1 MCVLGDPEYHR
12 LKFLLNKEE
21 VEALSNKDF
30 FRSYIALEVE
40 YQFPKGVKYPCIPE
54 NVEEFTTVYGLSGK
68 SVINGFEYLLAR
80 NLGCTFTKV
89 QGVLIP
95 YKLDKDLEIPDVD
108 LEIPEAVFGGQ
119 GSFED
124 LGTLDDYQP
133 FAPFI
138 EIEKAIQTERRKHPP
153 KTFKNLD

>member
-1 MCVLGDPEYHR
+1 MCVLGDPEYPR
-12 LKFLLNKEE
+12 LKFLQNIKE
-21 VEALSNKDF
+21 VEALSTKDF
-30 FRSYIALEVE
+30 FRSYIALEVV
-40 YQFPKGVKYPCIPE
+40 YHFPEAVKYPCIPE

-80 NLGCTFTKV
+80 HLGCTFTKV

-95 YKLDKDLEIPDVD
+95 YKLDKDFEIS
-108 LEIPEAVFGGQ
+108 EEAFDSL

-124 LGTLDDYQP
+124 LGTVDDYKK

-138 EIEKAIQTERRKHPP
+138 EIEKVIQTERRKHPP
-153 KTFKNLD
+153 KTFSNLD

>member
-12 LKFLLNKEE
+12 LKFLQNIHE
-21 VEALSNKDF
+21 VEALSKKDF
-30 FRSYIALEVE
+30 FRSYIALEVV
-40 YQFPKGVKYPCIPE
+40 YHFPKALKYPCIPE

-68 SVINGFEYLLAR
+68 SVINGFEYLLAK

-95 YKLDKDLEIPDVD
+95 YKLDKDVEIS
-108 LEIPEAVFGGQ
+108 EEEVFGGQ

-124 LGTLDDYQP
+124 LGTLDDYQK

-138 EIEKAIQTERRKHPP
+138 EIEKVIQTERRKHPP
-153 KTFKNLD
+153 KTFGNLD

>member
-1 MCVLGDPEYHR
+1 MCVLGDPDYHR
-12 LKFLLNKEE
+12 LKFLRNKKE
-21 VEALSNKDF
+21 VEALSTQDF
-30 FRSYIALEVE
+30 FRSYIALEVV
-40 YQFPKGVKYPCIPE
+40 YQFPEDVKYPCIPE

-68 SVINGFEYLLAR
+68 SVVNGFEYLLAKH
-80 NLGCTFTKV
+80 LGCTFTKV

-95 YKLDKDLEIPDVD
+95 YKLDQAVEIS
-108 LEIPEAVFGGQ
+108 EEAVFGGQ

-153 KTFKNLD
+153 KTFSNLD

>member
-21 VEALSNKDF
+21 VEALSKKDF
-30 FRSYIALEVE
+30 FRSYIALEVV
-40 YQFPKGVKYPCIPE
+40 YNFPKGVKYPCIPE
-54 NVEEFTTVYGLSGK
+54 NVEEFTTVYSLSGK
-68 SVINGFEYLLAR
+68 SVINGFEYLLAKH
-80 NLGCTFTKV
+80 LGCTFTKV

-95 YKLDKDLEIPDVD
+95 YKQDQDV
-108 LEIPEAVFGGQ
+108 EIPEEVFEGN
-119 GSFED
+119 FEE
-124 LGTLDDYQP
+124 LGTVDDYKK

-153 KTFKNLD
+153 KTFGNLD